1 MDNPQ
6 RYKLIACEILFR
18 EVCFCAAQ
26 SRNIVDVT
34 FMPKGLHDIGQS
46 KMSARLQAEIDQIDA
61 SQYAAILFGY
71 GLCNNG
77 TQGLRAPIPMVV
89 PRAHDCITLLMGSKD
104 KYAAY
109 FQDHPGT
116 FYKSPGWI
124 ERDRD
129 PNDNPDSVMTQLGI
143 SRTYQDYVAK
153 YGEENA
159 RYLMEMLGDWVKNYN
174 RMTYIDTQVGNAP
187 LYRAQS
193 RADAEQ
199 LGWEYDEIQGSLD
212 LLMRLLNGE
221 WNAHDFLVIPP
232 SQTLIPTYDDQIMGS
247 V

>member
-18 EVCFCAAQ
+18 ELSYCAAQ
-26 SRNIVDVT
+26 SRNIIDVT
-34 FMPKGLHDIGQS
+34 FMPKGLHDMGQS
-46 KMSARLQAEIDQIDA
+46 KMSARLQAEIDQTDV

-77 TQGLRAPIPMVV
+77 TRGLRAPIPMVL
-89 PRAHDCITLLMGSKD
+89 PRAHDCITLLMGSKE
-104 KYAAY
+104 KYVAY

-124 ERDRD
+124 ERDID

-143 SRTYQDYVAK
+143 SRSYQDYVAK

-159 RYLMEMLGDWVKNYN
+159 RYLMDMLGDWVKHYN
-174 RMTYIDTQVGNAP
+174 RIAYIDTQVSNPQA
-187 LYRAQS
+187 YQAQS
-193 RADAEQ
+193 RADAEER
-199 LGWEYDEIQGSLD
+199 GWEYEEIQGSVD

-221 WNAHDFLVIPP
+221 WDAHDFLVIPP
-232 SQTLIPTYDDQIMGS
+232 SQTLIPTYDDEIIGS